1 MSNPT
6 LTTLDDFK
14 THLGI
19 TSDDEDTRLATVL
32 CGIEQAVKDYCGNDI
47 LSAEATEY
55 YDGTGDGELVLK
67 RRPVTAISTVRVDA
81 QGAYGNGSN
90 VFGDTTEWEFGSG
103 YTIGSLVETSRQ
115 NDGILK
121 SLKGRAPGWAMRP
134 GLGEW
139 PEGVGNIKVTYTA
152 GYSSTPDDLKLAIF
166 QLGSAAWAMT
176 EERSAAPV
184 SEETIGRY
192 SYKLMTGEEQ
202 SVNGIDVVS
211 ARSILNRYRLE
222 ECF

>member
-6 LTTLDDFK
+6 LVTLDDFK

-19 TSDDEDTRLATVL
+19 TSDDDDTRLSTVL
-32 CGIEQAVKDYCGNDI
+32 CGIEQSVKGFCRNDI

-81 QGAYGNGSN
+81 NGAYGNGSN
-90 VFGDTTEWEFGSG
+90 VFGSTTEWEFGTA
-103 YTIGSLVETSRQ
+103 YTIRSLSETSRH

-121 SLKGRAPGWAMRP
+121 SLKGRAPGWAQLP
-134 GLGEW
+134 GIGVW

-152 GYSSTPDDLKLAIF
+152 GYSSTPDDLALAIF
-166 QLGSAAWAMT
+166 QLASAAWAMT
-176 EERSAAPV
+176 EEKGLAPV

-192 SYKLMTGEEQ
+192 SYTLMRGDEQ
-202 SVNGIDVVS
+202 AVSGINLVN
-211 ARSILNRYRLE
+211 ARAALERYRLE
-222 ECF
+222 EWF